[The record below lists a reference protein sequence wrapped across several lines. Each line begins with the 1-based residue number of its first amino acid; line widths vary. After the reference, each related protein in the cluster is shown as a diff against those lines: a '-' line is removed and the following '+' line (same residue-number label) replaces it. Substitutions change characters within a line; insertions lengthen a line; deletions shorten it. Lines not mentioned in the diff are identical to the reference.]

1 MRARTISAGAA
12 ESGLA
17 GPQAQRHPR
26 DCCLRLQTCLRRFGQ
41 ASEAKPLASDGL
53 QSAESLRVVSERGG
67 YSAPFEN
74 MNKIAAFSLLLDQ
87 LVAGLFGE
95 GHEVPG

>member
-1 MRARTISAGAA
+1 M
-12 ESGLA
+12 
-17 GPQAQRHPR
+17 HV
-26 DCCLRLQTCLRRFGQ
+26 QTCLRRIGQ
-41 ASEAKPLASDGL
+41 ASEAKPLASGGL
-53 QSAESLRVVSERGG
+53 QGAESLSVVSERVG

-95 GHEVPG
+95 GHEVPC